1 MLPILPYEKL
11 GHSKKKLIAAART
24 ERLQNRNS
32 NAVVEE
38 TTSNVELEPSTEKA
52 ICPDIQETQLSAAE
66 ALLELHN
73 SMLLTTYPEHEIITH
88 ADKACQANEFHMKCQ
103 EKPTLME
110 MIKSDSD
117 LNSFTAHADIVKNKN
132 DCYNFDEEEE
142 SCQTDRTDKETKAA
156 NHSISSDNMA
166 IPNFNFNNWEWEVND
181 RNVTK
186 GSDYRRSKNFDLFN
200 LEVENSK
207 KVVKEGNG
215 FINENQEIQVDFEEM
230 QDSAMEPTENE
241 IYNVNGLQ
249 KKIEILSTKLLDDNL
264 KNKTKIVEL
273 AKKNRDGYTNNGFTN
288 SEVGRNEVENEINF
302 DNIYEKV
309 GTSCEQRIQE
319 NEEVRDRS
327 NSMDCEIE
335 IDNLANN
342 SFEDSSYCPE
352 TSNDSSSN
360 SKLFLIVQILYEYLH
375 SKSIHKTLLKKT
387 FKSPS
392 LAMHLG
398 TSLKLVCEELVHLI
412 LKEKIGFRSSSVK
425 HKKDWLENIN
435 YFKQLIKNRWNIE
448 LSSIANKDLN
458 EKRWKKPLIVPL
470 VSDVK
475 KFRDQTLKLAQD
487 YGRQIVQNEDN
498 IKIFKLFV
506 QSTLALLII
515 FNRRRIGDIQYLK
528 IKDYLDEHK
537 TNFKD
542 FESVLTEGEK
552 QLTRKYKR
560 VLNSGKGSRAVVIL
574 IPEIIQS
581 FINII
586 ITYRNKYISTDNDYL
601 FALPGSSIKWGKGD
615 VALRTFSKM
624 CNLENPQSIT
634 SNKLRKQI
642 ATVAQILNLS
652 KEETKQFSKFMGHTE
667 KTHEEFYELPV
678 DIYQTAKVS
687 KLLLMLEKGMPT
699 KYKGKSLAE
708 IDVDINQEYAEEEE
722 EEEEE
727 EGKVEDEKKNEDNGN
742 NDDEDRLVNVPK
754 TITKKTLKKRKGW
767 SKDNLSLLNKEFSK
781 HIKNR
786 TYPSTIEIRNFIKE
800 YKINRTEAVVRSK
813 IQHLLKQKFGDSA
826 PLQLMVVGGIA
837 LIDDCSRMDGWTVVV
852 ITYNCK
858 ARVSEMRSSRRDPY
872 QLWTE
877 TRKEF

>member
-1 MLPILPYEKL
+1 MQKR
-11 GHSKKKLIAAART
+11 GHLLIQLA
-24 ERLQNRNS
+24 LN
-32 NAVVEE
+32 
-38 TTSNVELEPSTEKA
+38 TS
-52 ICPDIQETQLSAAE
+52 
-66 ALLELHN
+66 
-73 SMLLTTYPEHEIITH
+73 
-88 ADKACQANEFHMKCQ
+88 
-103 EKPTLME
+103 
-110 MIKSDSD
+110 
-117 LNSFTAHADIVKNKN
+117 HADIVKNKN

-142 SCQTDRTDKETKAA
+142 SCQTNRTKNETKAA
-156 NHSISSDNMA
+156 NHSISSDNMV

-186 GSDYRRSKNFDLFN
+186 GSDYRRSKKIDLFN

-230 QDSAMEPTENE
+230 QDSAMEPIENE
-241 IYNVNGLQ
+241 IYNVNSLQ
-249 KKIEILSTKLLDDNL
+249 NKIEILPTKLLDDNL
-264 KNKTKIVEL
+264 KNKTESVEL

-288 SEVGRNEVENEINF
+288 SS
-302 DNIYEKV
+302 
-309 GTSCEQRIQE
+309 TSCEQRIQE
-319 NEEVRDRS
+319 NEEVRDKS
-327 NSMDCEIE
+327 NSLDCEIE

-352 TSNDSSSN
+352 TSNGSSSN
-360 SKLFLIVQILYEYLH
+360 SEIIPYSTNTIQISTQEINSQNFIVNEPLSNTLKKQKQSKLNRCKFCDKDVLSKNFTRHLQRSHSNEKEVVSVFQLPKNSKERRQAFSLLRNSANFDLYIKGEIRPYRERINKVETEKFYPCVTCKGLFLKQYLRRHAKKCYGFKNTNCTKNYLGQSQTLSACAFDKTNVLSTLNVKEKVFDIMKGDQIALEAKKDILIAHYGESYLKKHKRDGIIYACSNRMRELSRLLISFRKVTNNNDVSFKDMLHPKHFDNVLFAARNIVGFDAE
-375 SKSIHKTLLKKT
+375 KKT

-412 LKEKIGFRSSSVK
+412 LKEKIGFRSSSVN

-552 QLTRKYKR
+552 QLTRKYRR

-574 IPEIIQS
+574 IPGNNS
-581 FINII
+581 
-586 ITYRNKYISTDNDYL
+586 
-601 FALPGSSIKWGKGD
+601 
-615 VALRTFSKM
+615 
-624 CNLENPQSIT
+624 
-634 SNKLRKQI
+634 
-642 ATVAQILNLS
+642 
-652 KEETKQFSKFMGHTE
+652 
-667 KTHEEFYELPV
+667 EFY
-678 DIYQTAKVS
+678 
-687 KLLLMLEKGMPT
+687 
-699 KYKGKSLAE
+699 
-708 IDVDINQEYAEEEE
+708 
-722 EEEEE
+722 
-727 EGKVEDEKKNEDNGN
+727 
-742 NDDEDRLVNVPK
+742 
-754 TITKKTLKKRKGW
+754 
-767 SKDNLSLLNKEFSK
+767 
-781 HIKNR
+781 
-786 TYPSTIEIRNFIKE
+786 
-800 YKINRTEAVVRSK
+800 
-813 IQHLLKQKFGDSA
+813 
-826 PLQLMVVGGIA
+826 
-837 LIDDCSRMDGWTVVV
+837 
-852 ITYNCK
+852 
-858 ARVSEMRSSRRDPY
+858 
-872 QLWTE
+872 
-877 TRKEF
+877 

>member
-1 MLPILPYEKL
+1 MRELSRLLISFRKVTNNNDVSFKDMLHPKHFDNVLF
-11 GHSKKKLIAAART
+11 AAR
-24 ERLQNRNS
+24 NI
-32 NAVVEE
+32 VGF
-38 TTSNVELEPSTEKA
+38 
-52 ICPDIQETQLSAAE
+52 DAE
-66 ALLELHN
+66 
-73 SMLLTTYPEHEIITH
+73 
-88 ADKACQANEFHMKCQ
+88 
-103 EKPTLME
+103 
-110 MIKSDSD
+110 
-117 LNSFTAHADIVKNKN
+117 
-132 DCYNFDEEEE
+132 
-142 SCQTDRTDKETKAA
+142 
-156 NHSISSDNMA
+156 
-166 IPNFNFNNWEWEVND
+166 
-181 RNVTK
+181 
-186 GSDYRRSKNFDLFN
+186 
-200 LEVENSK
+200 
-207 KVVKEGNG
+207 
-215 FINENQEIQVDFEEM
+215 
-230 QDSAMEPTENE
+230 
-241 IYNVNGLQ
+241 
-249 KKIEILSTKLLDDNL
+249 
-264 KNKTKIVEL
+264 
-273 AKKNRDGYTNNGFTN
+273 
-288 SEVGRNEVENEINF
+288 
-302 DNIYEKV
+302 
-309 GTSCEQRIQE
+309 
-319 NEEVRDRS
+319 
-327 NSMDCEIE
+327 
-335 IDNLANN
+335 
-342 SFEDSSYCPE
+342 
-352 TSNDSSSN
+352 
-360 SKLFLIVQILYEYLH
+360 
-375 SKSIHKTLLKKT
+375 KKT

-634 SNKLRKQI
+634 SN
-642 ATVAQILNLS
+642 
-652 KEETKQFSKFMGHTE
+652 
-667 KTHEEFYELPV
+667 
-678 DIYQTAKVS
+678 
-687 KLLLMLEKGMPT
+687 
-699 KYKGKSLAE
+699 
-708 IDVDINQEYAEEEE
+708 
-722 EEEEE
+722 
-727 EGKVEDEKKNEDNGN
+727 
-742 NDDEDRLVNVPK
+742 NDDEDNVRLVNVPK

-781 HIKNR
+781 HIKNH
-786 TYPSTIEIRNFIKE
+786 TYPSTIEIRRFIKE

-813 IQHLLKQKFGDSA
+813 IQHLLKQS
-826 PLQLMVVGGIA
+826 I
-837 LIDDCSRMDGWTVVV
+837 
-852 ITYNCK
+852 
-858 ARVSEMRSSRRDPY
+858 
-872 QLWTE
+872 
-877 TRKEF
+877 